1 MLGAARARG
10 DHAAVVRIADEAA
23 WEESMKVREYGR
35 LIADLAEEYARRFLS
50 SAAIHREATGV
61 LVDGG
66 SHPLRLTRPFPPR
79 IVGAR
84 GGWLRDADGHE
95 ILDFWQG
102 HLANILGHNPEVVT
116 SALARAFSEG
126 FGLQMGVTDTLQ
138 VEVAE
143 ILCRRTGAERVRL
156 TTSGTLA
163 DMYAVM
169 LSRAYTGRDLVMKV
183 GGGWH
188 GAQPWSLKGLA
199 FRPEENV
206 GFQGL
211 DSEGL
216 PASVTDAVI
225 VTSFND
231 PERLREDFARY
242 GDRTACFVVE
252 PLIGAG
258 GLIPATREYLQLARR
273 LTQQF
278 GALLVCD
285 EVINGFRF
293 RAGNLAALYDVEP
306 DLAVYGKAI
315 GGGMPVAAL
324 AGRAEIMELIGRSA
338 GSRVAA
344 LGGTYSG
351 HPSSMLAAKVYMS
364 HLVEHEDAV
373 YPRLADLGDRM
384 RRAMV
389 NGFRA
394 EGVFAATTG
403 AVDELSCGSSLG
415 MVHFPY
421 DERERLDT
429 PRSVNDPAVCD
440 VALRHQVLGPALLLE
455 DVHLVLGHG
464 SAATTHTEDDMAV
477 LEHACRKVARRVKPY
492 L

>member
-1 MLGAARARG
+1 
-10 DHAAVVRIADEAA
+10 
-23 WEESMKVREYGR
+23 MKPRDYGR
-35 LIADLAEEYARRFLS
+35 LIADLAEEYARRS
-50 SAAIHREATGV
+50 PASAATHREATAF

-66 SHPLRLTRPFPPR
+66 SHPLRLMQPFPPR
-79 IVGAR
+79 IVAAR
-84 GGWLRDADGHE
+84 GGRLRDEDGHE

-102 HLANILGHNPEVVT
+102 HLANVLGHNPDVVT
-116 SALARAFSEG
+116 STLARALGDG
-126 FGLQMGVTDTLQ
+126 FGLQMGVTDRLQ

-143 ILCRRTGAERVRL
+143 ILCRQTGAERVRL

-199 FRPEENV
+199 FRAEGNV

-216 PASVTDAVI
+216 PASITDAVI

-231 PERLREDFARY
+231 PERLNEVFARY

-258 GLIPATREYLQLARR
+258 GLIPATREYLQLARE
-273 LTQQF
+273 LTQRH

-293 RAGNLAALYDVEP
+293 RAGNLASLYGIEP

-324 AGRAEIMELIGRSA
+324 AGRAEVMELIGRSR
-338 GSRVAA
+338 GSRVSV
-344 LGGTYSG
+344 LGGTYCG
-351 HPSSMLAAKVYMS
+351 HPASMLAAKTYMS
-364 HLVEHEDAV
+364 YLVDHEHEV
-373 YPRLADLGDRM
+373 YPRLGELGAKM
-384 RRAMV
+384 RDAMV
-389 NGFRA
+389 KGFLD
-394 EGVFAATTG
+394 EGVFATTTG
-403 AVDELSCGSSLG
+403 ASDDLPTGSSLG
-415 MVHFPY
+415 MVHFPH
-421 DERERLDT
+421 DEQARLDT

-440 VALRHQVLGPALLLE
+440 VALRHHVLGLALLLE

-464 SAATTHTEDDMAV
+464 SAATTHTEDDMTV
-477 LEHACRKVARRVKPY
+477 LEEACRKVARRVKPY